1 MNFLKIIAFQIL
13 FIYLLNYLNLNDF
26 DVCHNFHAKVK
37 NLINIKQILLFFIS
51 FFMVRVSAKTN
62 SSVKAMMNSVSMNY
76 GLKQAFDKTGLRS
89 LAQNKPYVRFQ
100 VQSGL
105 SRITSTVIHLKPL
118 FIFTIVQ
125 KYYAIKTFYNIIKNN
140 II

>member
-76 GLKQAFDKTGLRS
+76 GLK
-89 LAQNKPYVRFQ
+89 
-100 VQSGL
+100 
-105 SRITSTVIHLKPL
+105 
-118 FIFTIVQ
+118 
-125 KYYAIKTFYNIIKNN
+125 
-140 II
+140 